1 MTTVEM
7 QNLTQ
12 RVCVKKKK
20 YIYIYHNQ
28 LEQIRCPRQGVVD
41 RIPLDL
47 KAKESNGVQAIWKR
61 KKTKTK
67 YN

>member
-1 MTTVEM
+1 MDKTTVEV
-7 QNLTQ
+7 QNLMLSM
-12 RVCVKKKK
+12 CKGE
-20 YIYIYHNQ
+20 ICISHNQ

-47 KAKESNGVQAIWKR
+47 KAKENNGVQAIWKR
-61 KKTKTK
+61 KKTK

>member
-7 QNLTQ
+7 QNLMQ
-12 RVCVKKKK
+12 RICVNEK
-20 YIYIYHNQ
+20 YIYISHNQ
-28 LEQIRCPRQGVVD
+28 LEQIHCPRQEVVD

-47 KAKESNGVQAIWKR
+47 KAKENNGVEAIWKR
-61 KKTKTK
+61 KKTK